1 MIKGLDKLDFLSP
14 DQISILNES
23 EKNYKRFASVF
34 FEVIDFYK
42 ITNEVIV
49 KVWQNENN
57 AANYLPE
64 KELITRAKDVFT
76 DFLPKGVKLHIRPVP
91 YEKDKLLNLTIDD
104 VKQTMADLGLQQKD
118 LVKLLDM
125 DKTSI
130 SRLFN
135 EIRPLTNIQKAM
147 FFYLFE
153 YLKIKK

>member
-104 VKQTMADLGLQQKD
+104 VKQTMQDLGLQQKD